1 MSNPPSGPADAVDW
15 TAVRTEALELFRGL
29 LEIDTSNPPGDEAGA
44 CDFLATAL
52 ARDRVEPTVFT
63 SAPGRTNLVA
73 RIAGTGGGGGPLLLA
88 AHLDVVPAGDGAW
101 THPPFGGVE
110 DQGYIWGRGAVDM
123 KNMAAMSA
131 MVVKLLARQ
140 GARPRRDVIVA
151 FVSDEETGCDLGSKY
166 LIDHHPDR
174 VRAELMLGEVGGF
187 SYTLFGRRLY
197 PIMVAE
203 KGLCGLKVTA
213 RGSPGHGST
222 PREDA
227 ALVRLAQAIA
237 TLGTTQLPIH
247 RTRAADAFMKH
258 VCDTLPGPQRLAFPL
273 IASSAVGRQILARLP
288 DRHLARNL
296 WAMLSSTATPTI
308 FRAGEKVNVIPG
320 VAHAEVDGRVLPGQ
334 KLEEYLAE
342 VRAIIGPDLELDVM
356 KWAPAVETT
365 ASGPA
370 WDAIDQS
377 VRRLDPGA
385 LPVPYLCPGY
395 TDAKYFSALGTQ
407 CLGFSPVRFAP
418 GDPTQF
424 ASLFH
429 GTDERIPT
437 EGYLWGLRALYETV
451 HRVAMVASKA
461 AGAAEGGA

>member
-1 MSNPPSGPADAVDW
+1 MSTPNWSAL
-15 TAVRTEALELFRGL
+15 RSEALELFRGL
-29 LEIDTSNPPGDEAGA
+29 LRLDTSNPPGYEAGA
-44 CDFLATAL
+44 CEYLAGAL
-52 ARDRVEPTVFT
+52 RLDGIEPIVHE
-63 SAPGRTNLVA
+63 SAPGRANLVA
-73 RIAGTGGGGGPLLLA
+73 RIRGTGTGGGPLLLT

-110 DQGYIWGRGAVDM
+110 DAGYLWGRGAVDM
-123 KNMAAMSA
+123 KNMAAMST
-131 MVVKLLARQ
+131 MVVKLVARAQ
-140 GARPRRDVIVA
+140 LKLERDIIVA
-151 FVSDEETGCDLGSKY
+151 FVADEETGCDLGSKY
-166 LIDHHPDR
+166 LVDHHADA

-187 SYTLFGRRLY
+187 SYTLLGKRLY

-203 KGLCGLKVTA
+203 KGLCGLKITA

-227 ALVRLAQAIA
+227 ALVKLARAIH

-247 RTRAADAFMKH
+247 RTAAADAFMKH
-258 VCDTLPGPQRLAFPL
+258 VCDALPTHQRLAFPL
-273 IASSAVGRQILARLP
+273 IAHSVVGRRLLALLP
-288 DRHLARNL
+288 DRDLARNL

-308 FRAGEKVNVIPG
+308 MRAGEKVNVIPG
-320 VAHAEVDGRVLPGQ
+320 VATAEVDGRVLPGQ

-342 VRAIIGPDLELDVM
+342 VRALIGTDLELSVE

-370 WDAIDQS
+370 WNAIDAA

-407 CLGFSPVRFAP
+407 CLGFSPLRFAP

-424 ASLFH
+424 ARLFH
-429 GTDERIPT
+429 GTDERIPVD
-437 EGYLWGLRALYETV
+437 GYLWGVRALFETV
-451 HRVAMVASKA
+451 CEI
-461 AGAAEGGA
+461 AGAV